1 MLLLWLGR
9 SSIWALES
17 EPRVGVTVDRT
28 QAIIDLARAFMH
40 KSTKS
45 TSFESKGDGTH
56 RIHGRNRIFDVLGS
70 VA

>member
-17 EPRVGVTVDRT
+17 EPRVGVTVDRA